1 MFRKLL
7 IVSFIVIMA
16 GCASHKNNTVEG
28 KKLLIIAGE
37 GLNTTYENNPA
48 ANGFLFE
55 VGKTFATD
63 LGLQLEELGFDS
75 YLFISKDSAT
85 YKQEYQRAVNRLM
98 TDETIDGVA
107 EIKVLHT
114 KNDKINEIAL
124 YATYFTTDL
133 MVKGCDLRTS
143 KNCYS
148 VKELDKAGDNIYQI
162 VDQAT
167 EQFNTTPVSEIVMD
181 TALFIYRAEL

>member
-1 MFRKLL
+1 MFGKLL
-7 IVSFIVIMA
+7 VVSFMLFMA
-16 GCASHKNNTVEG
+16 GCASPQNNTVEG

-37 GLNTTYENNPA
+37 GLNTTYENSPA

-55 VGKTFATD
+55 VGNTFATD

-75 YLFISKDSAT
+75 YLFVSKDSTT
-85 YKQEYQRAVNRLM
+85 YKQQYQRAVNRLM

-114 KNDKINEIAL
+114 KNDKVNEIAL

-148 VKELDKAGDNIYQI
+148 VKELDKIGDKIYQI
-162 VDQAT
+162 VDQKT
-167 EQFNTTPVSEIVMD
+167 EQFNTTPVSEMVMD

>member
-1 MFRKLL
+1 MLRNLFL
-7 IVSFIVIMA
+7 VTFIIIMT
-16 GCASHKNNTVEG
+16 GCASPQTNTVQG
-28 KKLLIIAGE
+28 KKLLIVAGN
-37 GLNTTYENNPA
+37 GLNTTYEDSPA

-55 VGKTFATD
+55 VGETFATD
-63 LGLQLEELGFDS
+63 LGNKLEEFGFES
-75 YLFISKDSAT
+75 YLFVSKDAAT
-85 YKQEYQRAVNRLM
+85 YKQQYQRAVNRLM

-114 KNDKINEIAL
+114 KDAKVNEIAI

-133 MVKGCDLRTS
+133 MTKGCDLRTS

-148 VKELDKAGDNIYQI
+148 VKTLDKIGDRKHLV

-167 EQFNTTPVSEIVMD
+167 QSFNDTPVSEMVTD
-181 TALFIYRAEL
+181 TALFIYRSEL

>member
-7 IVSFIVIMA
+7 IASFMLFMA
-16 GCASHKNNTVEG
+16 GCANPQNNTVEG

-37 GLNTTYENNPA
+37 GLNTTYENSLA
-48 ANGFLFE
+48 ANRFLFE
-55 VGKTFATD
+55 VGNTFATD

-75 YLFISKDSAT
+75 YLFVSKDSAT

-114 KNDKINEIAL
+114 KNESTNEIAL

-148 VKELDKAGDNIYQI
+148 VKELDKIGDKIYQI
-162 VDQAT
+162 VDQQT
-167 EQFNTTPVSEIVMD
+167 EQFNTTPVSEMVMD

>member
-1 MFRKLL
+1 MLRNF
-7 IVSFIVIMA
+7 FIVCFILIMA
-16 GCASHKNNTVEG
+16 GCASPQINSVQG

-37 GLNTTYENNPA
+37 GLNTTYEDSPA

-63 LGLQLEELGFDS
+63 LGHKLEEFGFES
-75 YLFISKDSAT
+75 YLFVSKDSAT

-114 KNDKINEIAL
+114 KDGKVNEIAV

-133 MVKGCDLRTS
+133 MTKGCDLRTS

-148 VKELDKAGDNIYQI
+148 VKILDKVGDRKHLI

-167 EQFNTTPVSEIVMD
+167 GNFNETPVSEMVMD

>member
-1 MFRKLL
+1 MLRNLLL
-7 IVSFIVIMA
+7 ISFIVILA
-16 GCASHKNNTVEG
+16 GCASPQTNTVEG
-28 KKLLIIAGE
+28 KKLLIVAGN
-37 GLNTTYENNPA
+37 GLNTTYEDSPA

-55 VGKTFATD
+55 VSETFATD
-63 LGLQLEELGFDS
+63 LGNKLEEFGFES
-75 YLFISKDSAT
+75 YLFVSKDAAT

-114 KNDKINEIAL
+114 KDGKVNEIAV

-133 MVKGCDLRTS
+133 MTKGCDLRTS

-148 VKELDKAGDNIYQI
+148 VKILDKVGDRKHLI

-167 EQFNTTPVSEIVMD
+167 GNFNETPVSEMVMD